1 MPCFWKYLA
10 EIPSENPNDP
20 DDILKKR
27 YHRLPSKPSKPQFTF
42 RLGANADASGR
53 AWP

>member
-1 MPCFWKYLA
+1 MPYFWKYLA
-10 EIPSENPNDP
+10 EIPSDNPNDP

-42 RLGANADASGR
+42 RPGANADASGG
-53 AWP
+53 A